1 MTKQAIYS
9 PEGNVVR
16 FVEAKASFWDT
27 LIGTT
32 SKAIDD
38 IKKAPSR
45 RKALN
50 EFADYLLREEY
61 AIEKKAKADKKAQKE
76 SKKRTKL
83 EQVVEEATL

>member
-27 LIGTT
+27 LIGAT

-38 IKKAPSR
+38 VKKAPSR

-50 EFADYLLREEY
+50 TFADHLLREEY
-61 AIEKKAKADKKAQKE
+61 IKEERAKADKKTQKE
-76 SKKRTKL
+76 LKKRTKL